1 MDIEM
6 REKETDKDTHTQK
19 TLISKYIYLSK
30 ELVKKDL

>member
-6 REKETDKDTHTQK
+6 REKETDKDTHRER
-19 TLISKYIYLSK
+19 TLISRYLFLSK

>member
-6 REKETDKDTHTQK
+6 REIETKTHTRR
-19 TLISKYIYLSK
+19 TLISKHLFLSK